1 MESTSKLSNIFKT
14 IDDHFARFA
23 FNHNV
28 FIVRDTPLVRIF
40 LNQGIF
46 QKMKIKYEVSQYE
59 VYTCR
64 TVYY

>member
-28 FIVRDTPLVRIF
+28 FIVKDMNIPKPRNISKNEDKV
-40 LNQGIF
+40 
-46 QKMKIKYEVSQYE
+46 
-59 VYTCR
+59 
-64 TVYY
+64 